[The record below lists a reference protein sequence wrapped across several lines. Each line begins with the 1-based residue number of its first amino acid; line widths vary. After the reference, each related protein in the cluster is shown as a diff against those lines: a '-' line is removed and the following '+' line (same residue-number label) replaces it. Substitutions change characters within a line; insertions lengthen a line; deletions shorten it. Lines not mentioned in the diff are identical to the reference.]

1 MSMMGRFVQVSP
13 GRLKQILDDPE
24 EVEALL
30 RGSPQGPSSMP
41 GPSPMTEALGN
52 ALLNR
57 APEALT
63 GAINGLDPANREKVN
78 KALRELR
85 VDPDAIARGEGR
97 DALAKLLVQR
107 AKARFA
113 GRAPGQPPASSAGAL
128 TAGKGADISIEKAWH
143 GVHYLLCGR
152 AVPGTDLAS
161 QAVMGGTDVGDD
173 LGYGPARYFTP
184 DQVAAMAR
192 ELSRPNLEAEMDAR
206 FDPDQMMQLGIYP
219 VQFDD
224 PDDRDWL
231 MDEFRKLRQFYA
243 DASAAGLAVVACI
256 E

>member
-13 GRLKQILDDPE
+13 DRLKQILDDPSV
-24 EVEALL
+24 VEALL
-30 RGSPQGPSSMP
+30 RGSPQGPSPMP
-41 GPSPMTEALGN
+41 GLSPMAQALGN
-52 ALLNR
+52 SLLNR
-57 APEALT
+57 APEALM
-63 GAINGLDPANREKVN
+63 GAINALDPANREKVN
-78 KALRELR
+78 QSLRELG
-85 VDPDAIARGEGR
+85 VDLDAIARGEGR
-97 DALAKLLVQR
+97 DALAKVLVQR

-113 GRAPGQPPASSAGAL
+113 GRAARQPPASAAGAL
-128 TAGKGADISIEKAWH
+128 TAGKGADISIDKAWH
-143 GVHYLLCGR
+143 GVHYLLCGH

-184 DQVAAMAR
+184 DQVAAMAG
-192 ELSRPNLEAEMDAR
+192 ELSRPNLEAEMNAR

-231 MDEFRKLRQFYA
+231 MGEFRKLRQFYV

>member
-13 GRLKQILDDPE
+13 GRLKQILDDPSD
-24 EVEALL
+24 VEALL
-30 RGSPQGPSSMP
+30 RGSPQGASS
-41 GPSPMTEALGN
+41 MTEALGN
-52 ALLNR
+52 ALASAQR
-57 APEALT
+57 APEALM
-63 GAINGLDPANREKVN
+63 GAINSLDPANREKVA
-78 KALRELR
+78 KALRDLG

-97 DALAKLLVQR
+97 
-107 AKARFA
+107 
-113 GRAPGQPPASSAGAL
+113 APGQPPASAAGAL
-128 TAGKGADISIEKAWH
+128 TAGKGADLSIDKAWH

-152 AVPGTDLAS
+152 AVPGSDLAS
-161 QAVMGGTDVGDD
+161 QVVMGGTDVGDD

-192 ELSRPNLEAEMDAR
+192 ELSRPNLEAEMNAR

-231 MDEFRKLRQFYA
+231 MGEFRKLRQFYV